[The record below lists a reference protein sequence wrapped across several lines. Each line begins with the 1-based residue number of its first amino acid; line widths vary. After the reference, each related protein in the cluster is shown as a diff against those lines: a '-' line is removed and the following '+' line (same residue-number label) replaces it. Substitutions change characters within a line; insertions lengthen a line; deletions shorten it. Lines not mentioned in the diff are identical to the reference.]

1 MYQGKHYQ
9 KNEHVEK
16 RSHAKKPLA
25 ALVALVLIIGAV
37 VGGTLAYLAAR
48 TDAIV
53 NTFNPTKVDITVE
66 EDFNGE
72 TKEDVKI
79 KNNGDTEVYIRAT
92 YVVTWKDAAE
102 NVYPEQ
108 PQNVYPEQPQ
118 QGVDYTI
125 SLNPKQDWIYYNG
138 YYYYTAPVAP
148 GASTGVLIDLCT
160 PVTGRA
166 PEGYT
171 LSVNVLASAIQS
183 VPAEAVG
190 QAWGVS
196 IAPGSVTAYSAGN
209 SGN

>member
-16 RSHAKKPLA
+16 RSRAKKPLA

-53 NTFNPTKVDITVE
+53 NTFNPAKVDIMVE
-66 EDFNGE
+66 ENFDGS
-72 TKEDVKI
+72 TKKDVKI
-79 KNNGDTEVYIRAT
+79 KNTGDTEVYIRAT
-92 YVVTWKDAAE
+92 YVVTWKDAAG

-108 PQNVYPEQPQ
+108 PQS
-118 QGVDYTI
+118 GVDYNI
-125 SLNPKQDWIYYNG
+125 SLNLEQGWFSYNG

-148 GASTGVLIDLCT
+148 LASTGVLIDLCT

-190 QAWGVS
+190 EAWGVS

-209 SGN
+209 

>member
-16 RSHAKKPLA
+16 RSRAKKPLA

-53 NTFNPTKVDITVE
+53 NTFNPAKVDITVE
-66 EDFNGE
+66 EDFKGS
-72 TKEDVKI
+72 TKKDVKI
-79 KNNGDTEVYIRAT
+79 TNTGDTEVYIRAT

-108 PQNVYPEQPQ
+108 PQP
-118 QGVDYTI
+118 GDDYTI
-125 SLNPKQDWIYYNG
+125 SLNLEQDWFYYNG

-148 GASTGVLIDLCT
+148 HASTGVLIDLCT
-160 PVTGRA
+160 PVAGRA

-209 SGN
+209 

>member
-16 RSHAKKPLA
+16 RSRAKKPLA

-53 NTFNPTKVDITVE
+53 NTFNPAKVGITVE
-66 EDFNGE
+66 ENFNGSI
-72 TKEDVKI
+72 KKDVKI
-79 KNNGDTEVYIRAT
+79 TNTGDTEVYIRAT

-108 PQNVYPEQPQ
+108 PQP
-118 QGVDYTI
+118 GVDYTI
-125 SLNPKQDWIYYNG
+125 SLNPKQDWFYYNG

-148 GASTGVLIDLCT
+148 RASTGVLIDLCT
-160 PVTGRA
+160 PVAERT

-190 QAWGVS
+190 QAWGVN

-209 SGN
+209 

>member
-16 RSHAKKPLA
+16 RSRAKKPLA

-53 NTFNPTKVDITVE
+53 NTFNPAKVDIRIDENFDGT
-66 EDFNGE
+66 
-72 TKEDVKI
+72 TKENVKI
-79 KNNGDTEVYIRAT
+79 TNTGDTDVYIRAT
-92 YVVTWKDAAE
+92 YVVTWKDAGG
-102 NVYPEQ
+102 
-108 PQNVYPEQPQ
+108 NVYPEQPQ

-125 SLNPKQDWIYYNG
+125 SLNLEQGWFYYNG

-148 GASTGVLIDLCT
+148 HASTGVLIDLCT
-160 PVTGRA
+160 PVAGRA

-190 QAWGVS
+190 QAWRVS

-209 SGN
+209 

>member
-53 NTFNPTKVDITVE
+53 NTFNPAKVDIMVE
-66 EDFNGE
+66 EDFNGS
-72 TKEDVKI
+72 TKKDVKI
-79 KNNGDTEVYIRAT
+79 TNTGDTEVYIRAT

-108 PQNVYPEQPQ
+108 PQ

-125 SLNPKQDWIYYNG
+125 SLNPKQGWIYYNG
-138 YYYYTAPVAP
+138 YYYYTEPVAP
-148 GASTGVLIDLCT
+148 DASTGVLIDECA
-160 PVTGRA
+160 PVAGKA

-171 LSVNVLASAIQS
+171 LSVDVLASAIQS
-183 VPAEAVG
+183 APPEAVG

-196 IAPGSVTAYSAGN
+196 IAPNSVTAYSGN
-209 SGN
+209 

>member
-53 NTFNPTKVDITVE
+53 NTFNPAKVDITVDE
-66 EDFNGE
+66 NFNGK
-72 TKEDVKI
+72 TKENVKI
-79 KNNGDTEVYIRAT
+79 TNTGDTDVYIRAT
-92 YVVTWKDAAE
+92 YVVTWKDTDG

-108 PQNVYPEQPQ
+108 PQP
-118 QGVDYTI
+118 GVDYTI
-125 SLNPKQDWIYYNG
+125 SLNTEQGWFYYNG

-148 GASTGVLIDLCT
+148 DASTGVLIDLCT
-160 PVTGRA
+160 PVAGRA

-171 LSVNVLASAIQS
+171 LSVDVLASAIQS
-183 VPAEAVG
+183 VPAEAAG

-196 IAPGSVTAYSAGN
+196 IAPGSVTAYSADN
-209 SGN
+209 

>member
-16 RSHAKKPLA
+16 RSRAKKPLA

-53 NTFNPTKVDITVE
+53 NTFNPAKVDITVK
-66 EDFNGE
+66 EDFKGS
-72 TKEDVKI
+72 TKKDVKI
-79 KNNGDTEVYIRAT
+79 TNNGDTEVYIRAT

-108 PQNVYPEQPQ
+108 PQP
-118 QGVDYTI
+118 GVDYNI
-125 SLNPKQDWIYYNG
+125 SLNPEQGWFNYKG

-148 GASTGVLIDLCT
+148 RASTGVLIDLCT
-160 PVTGRA
+160 PVAERT

-209 SGN
+209 

>member
-16 RSHAKKPLA
+16 RSRAKKPLA

-53 NTFNPTKVDITVE
+53 NTFNPAKVDITVE
-66 EDFNGE
+66 EYFKDS
-72 TKEDVKI
+72 TKKDVKI
-79 KNNGDTEVYIRAT
+79 TNTGDTEVYIRAT

-108 PQNVYPEQPQ
+108 PQP
-118 QGVDYTI
+118 GVDYNI
-125 SLNPKQDWIYYNG
+125 SLNPEQGWFNYKG

-148 GASTGVLIDLCT
+148 RASTGVLIDLCT
-160 PVTGRA
+160 PVEGRA

-183 VPAEAVG
+183 VPAEAAG

-209 SGN
+209 

>member
-16 RSHAKKPLA
+16 RSRAKKPLA

-53 NTFNPTKVDITVE
+53 NTFNPAKVDITVE
-66 EDFNGE
+66 ENFNGS
-72 TKEDVKI
+72 TKKDVKI

-108 PQNVYPEQPQ
+108 PQP
-118 QGVDYTI
+118 GVDYTI
-125 SLNPKQDWIYYNG
+125 SLNPKQDWFCYNG

-148 GASTGVLIDLCT
+148 HASTGVLIDLCT
-160 PVTGRA
+160 PVAGRA

-190 QAWGVS
+190 QAWRVS

-209 SGN
+209 

>member
-1 MYQGKHYQ
+1 MYQSKHYQ

-53 NTFNPTKVDITVE
+53 NTFTAAKVTTEIEETFVGSVKSNVSMKNTGDVE
-66 EDFNGE
+66 A
-72 TKEDVKI
+72 
-79 KNNGDTEVYIRAT
+79 YIRAT

-108 PQNVYPEQPQ
+108 PQ

-125 SLNPKQDWIYYNG
+125 SLNLEQGWIYYNG

-148 GASTGVLIDLCT
+148 HASTGVLIDLCT
-160 PVTGRA
+160 PVEGRA

-171 LSVNVLASAIQS
+171 LSVDVLASAIQS

-196 IAPGSVTAYSAGN
+196 IAPGSVAAYSAGN
-209 SGN
+209 

>member
-53 NTFNPTKVDITVE
+53 NTFNPAKVDITVDE
-66 EDFNGE
+66 NFNGK
-72 TKEDVKI
+72 TKENVKI
-79 KNNGDTEVYIRAT
+79 TNTGDTDVYIRAT
-92 YVVTWKDAAE
+92 YVVTWKDTDG

-108 PQNVYPEQPQ
+108 PQP
-118 QGVDYTI
+118 GVDYTI
-125 SLNPKQDWIYYNG
+125 SLNTEQGWFYYNG

-148 GASTGVLIDLCT
+148 DASTGVLIDLCT
-160 PVTGRA
+160 PVAGRA

-171 LSVNVLASAIQS
+171 LSVDVLASAIQS
-183 VPAEAVG
+183 VPAEAAG

-196 IAPGSVTAYSAGN
+196 IAPGSVTAYTGN
-209 SGN
+209 

>member
-16 RSHAKKPLA
+16 RSRAKKPLA

-53 NTFNPTKVDITVE
+53 NTFNPAKVDITVE
-66 EDFNGE
+66 ENFKGS
-72 TKEDVKI
+72 TKKDVKI
-79 KNNGDTEVYIRAT
+79 TNTGDTEVYIRAT

-102 NVYPEQ
+102 NVYSEQ
-108 PQNVYPEQPQ
+108 PQP
-118 QGVDYTI
+118 GDDYTI
-125 SLNPKQDWIYYNG
+125 SLNLKQGWLYYNG

-148 GASTGVLIDLCT
+148 LASTGVLIDLCT
-160 PVTGRA
+160 PVEGRA

-190 QAWGVS
+190 QAWRVS
-196 IAPGSVTAYSAGN
+196 IAPGSVTAYGAGN
-209 SGN
+209 

>member
-16 RSHAKKPLA
+16 RSRAKKPLA

-53 NTFNPTKVDITVE
+53 NTFNPAKVDIKVE
-66 EDFNGE
+66 EDFKGS
-72 TKEDVKI
+72 TKKDVKI
-79 KNNGDTEVYIRAT
+79 TNTGDTEVYIRAT

-108 PQNVYPEQPQ
+108 PQP
-118 QGVDYTI
+118 GVDYTI
-125 SLNPKQDWIYYNG
+125 SLNPKQDWFCYNG

-148 GASTGVLIDLCT
+148 RASTGVLIDLCT
-160 PVTGRA
+160 PVAGRA

-209 SGN
+209 

>member
-16 RSHAKKPLA
+16 RSRAKKPLA

-66 EDFNGE
+66 ENFNGT

-92 YVVTWKDAAE
+92 YVVTWKDATGKE
-102 NVYPEQ
+102 VYPTQ
-108 PQNVYPEQPQ
+108 PVE
-118 QGVDYTI
+118 GTDYSI
-125 SLNPKQDWIYYNG
+125 ALNLSEGWVQYGG
-138 YYYYTAPVAP
+138 YYYYTEPVAP
-148 GASTGVLIDLCT
+148 DASTGVLITSCA
-160 PVTGRA
+160 PVAGRA
-166 PEGYT
+166 PEGYF
-171 LSVNVLASAIQS
+171 LSVDVLASAIQS
-183 VPAEAVG
+183 TPAKAVTE
-190 QAWGVS
+190 AWGVTP
-196 IAPGSVTAYSAGN
+196 A

>member
-16 RSHAKKPLA
+16 RSRAKKPLA

-53 NTFNPTKVDITVE
+53 NTFNPAKVDIMVE
-66 EDFNGE
+66 EDFNRS
-72 TKEDVKI
+72 TKKDVKI
-79 KNNGDTEVYIRAT
+79 TNTGDTEVYIRAT

-108 PQNVYPEQPQ
+108 PQP
-118 QGVDYTI
+118 GVDYTI
-125 SLNPKQDWIYYNG
+125 SLNLEQGWFNYNG

-148 GASTGVLIDLCT
+148 HASTGVLIDLCT
-160 PVTGRA
+160 PVAGRA

-209 SGN
+209 

>member
-16 RSHAKKPLA
+16 RSRAKKPLA

-53 NTFNPTKVDITVE
+53 NTFNPAKVDIKVE
-66 EDFNGE
+66 EYFKGS
-72 TKEDVKI
+72 TKKDVKI
-79 KNNGDTEVYIRAT
+79 TNTGDTEVYIRAT

-108 PQNVYPEQPQ
+108 PQP
-118 QGVDYTI
+118 GVDYTI
-125 SLNPKQDWIYYNG
+125 SLNLEQGWFNYNG

-148 GASTGVLIDLCT
+148 HASTGVLIDLCT
-160 PVTGRA
+160 PVAGRA

-209 SGN
+209 

>member
-16 RSHAKKPLA
+16 RSRAKKPLA

-53 NTFNPTKVDITVE
+53 NTFNPAKVDITVK
-66 EDFNGE
+66 EDFKGS
-72 TKEDVKI
+72 TKKDVKI
-79 KNNGDTEVYIRAT
+79 TNTGDTEVYIRAT

-108 PQNVYPEQPQ
+108 PQP
-118 QGVDYTI
+118 GVDYNI
-125 SLNPKQDWIYYNG
+125 SLNPEQGWFNYKG

-148 GASTGVLIDLCT
+148 RASTGVLIDLCT
-160 PVTGRA
+160 PVEGRA

-209 SGN
+209 

>member
-16 RSHAKKPLA
+16 RSRAGKPLA
-25 ALVALVLIIGAV
+25 ALVALVLILGAV

-66 EDFNGE
+66 ENFNGT

-92 YVVTWKDAAE
+92 YVVTWKDAAG
-102 NVYPEQ
+102 NVYPTQ
-108 PQNVYPEQPQ
+108 PVE
-118 QGVDYTI
+118 GTDYSI
-125 SLNPKQDWIYYNG
+125 SLNLSEGWVQYGG
-138 YYYYTAPVAP
+138 YYYYTEPVAP
-148 GASTGVLIDLCT
+148 GASTGVLITSCA
-160 PVTGRA
+160 PVSEKT
-166 PEGYT
+166 PEGYF
-171 LSVNVLASAIQS
+171 LSVDVLASAIQS
-183 VPAEAVG
+183 VPADAAG

-196 IAPGSVTAYSAGN
+196 IAQGSVTAYVAN
-209 SGN
+209 

>member
-1 MYQGKHYQ
+1 MYQGAHIRKGRP
-9 KNEHVEK
+9 K
-16 RSHAKKPLA
+16 RKVRYRVNKTLFALLA
-25 ALVALVLIIGAV
+25 IVMVIGAV
-37 VGGTLAYLAAR
+37 VGTTVAFLVDKTGNVQNTFEYAKVSCEVTETFNGTSKSNVQITNTGT
-48 TDAIV
+48 TDA
-53 NTFNPTKVDITVE
+53 
-66 EDFNGE
+66 
-72 TKEDVKI
+72 
-79 KNNGDTEVYIRAT
+79 YIRAT

-108 PQNVYPEQPQ
+108 PQ

-125 SLNPKQDWIYYNG
+125 SLNLEQGWIYYNG

-148 GASTGVLIDLCT
+148 DASTGVLIDLCT

-171 LSVNVLASAIQS
+171 LSVDVLASAIQS

>member
-16 RSHAKKPLA
+16 RSRAKKPLA

-53 NTFNPTKVDITVE
+53 NTFNPAKVDIRIDE
-66 EDFNGE
+66 NFDGS
-72 TKEDVKI
+72 TKKDVKI
-79 KNNGDTEVYIRAT
+79 TNTGDTDVYIRAT
-92 YVVTWKDAAE
+92 YVVTWKDAAG

-108 PQNVYPEQPQ
+108 PQP
-118 QGVDYTI
+118 GDDYTI
-125 SLNPKQDWIYYNG
+125 RFNPDGGWYHFNG
-138 YYYYTAPVAP
+138 YYYYTYPVAP
-148 GASTGVLIDLCT
+148 HASTGVLIDLCT
-160 PVTGRA
+160 PVAGRA

-190 QAWGVS
+190 QAWRVS

-209 SGN
+209 

>member
-16 RSHAKKPLA
+16 RSRAKKPLA

-53 NTFNPTKVDITVE
+53 NTFNPAKVDIRINENFDGT
-66 EDFNGE
+66 
-72 TKEDVKI
+72 TKENVKI
-79 KNNGDTEVYIRAT
+79 TNTGDTDVYIRAT
-92 YVVTWKDAAE
+92 YVVTWKDAGG

-108 PQNVYPEQPQ
+108 PQP
-118 QGVDYTI
+118 GDDYTI
-125 SLNPKQDWIYYNG
+125 GLNPDGGWYHFNG
-138 YYYYTAPVAP
+138 YYYYTYPVAS
-148 GASTGVLIDLCT
+148 GASTGVLIDECA
-160 PVTGRA
+160 PVAGRA

-171 LSVNVLASAIQS
+171 LSVDVLASAIQS

-196 IAPGSVTAYSAGN
+196 IAPGSVTAYGAGN
-209 SGN
+209 

>member
-16 RSHAKKPLA
+16 RSRAKKPLA
-25 ALVALVLIIGAV
+25 ALVALVLILGAV

-53 NTFNPTKVDITVE
+53 NTFNPAKVDITVDE
-66 EDFNGE
+66 NFNGK
-72 TKEDVKI
+72 TKENVKI
-79 KNNGDTEVYIRAT
+79 TNTGDTDVYIRAT

-108 PQNVYPEQPQ
+108 PQP
-118 QGVDYTI
+118 GDDYTI
-125 SLNPKQDWIYYNG
+125 GRNPDGGWYHFNG
-138 YYYYTAPVAP
+138 YYYYTYPVAS
-148 GASTGVLIDLCT
+148 GASTGVLIDECA
-160 PVTGRA
+160 PVAGRA

-171 LSVNVLASAIQS
+171 LSVDVLASAIQS

-190 QAWGVS
+190 EAWGVS
-196 IAPGSVTAYSAGN
+196 IAPGSVTAYGAGN
-209 SGN
+209 

>member
-16 RSHAKKPLA
+16 RSRAKKPLA

-53 NTFNPTKVDITVE
+53 NTFNPAKVDIMVE
-66 EDFNGE
+66 ENFDGS
-72 TKEDVKI
+72 TKKDVKI
-79 KNNGDTEVYIRAT
+79 KNTGDTEVYIRAT
-92 YVVTWKDAAE
+92 YVVTWKDAAG

-108 PQNVYPEQPQ
+108 PQS
-118 QGVDYTI
+118 GVDYNI
-125 SLNPKQDWIYYNG
+125 SHNLEQGWFYYNG

-148 GASTGVLIDLCT
+148 LASTGVLIDLCT

-190 QAWGVS
+190 EAWGVS

-209 SGN
+209 

>member
-16 RSHAKKPLA
+16 RSRAKKPLA

-53 NTFNPTKVDITVE
+53 NTFNPAKVDITVE
-66 EDFNGE
+66 EDFNGS
-72 TKEDVKI
+72 TKKDVKI
-79 KNNGDTEVYIRAT
+79 KNNDDTEVYIRAT
-92 YVVTWKDAAE
+92 YVVPGKDAAE
-102 NVYPEQ
+102 NVDPEQ
-108 PQNVYPEQPQ
+108 PQP
-118 QGVDYTI
+118 GVDSTI
-125 SLNPKQDWIYYNG
+125 SLNPEQDWFNYNG
-138 YYYYTAPVAP
+138 YYYYTEPVAP
-148 GASTGVLIDLCT
+148 RASTGVLIDLCT
-160 PVTGRA
+160 PVAGRA

-209 SGN
+209 

>member
-53 NTFNPTKVDITVE
+53 NTFNPAKVGITVE
-66 EDFNGE
+66 ENFNGS

-79 KNNGDTEVYIRAT
+79 TNNGDTEVYIRAT
-92 YVVTWKDAAE
+92 YVVTWKDAAG
-102 NVYPEQ
+102 
-108 PQNVYPEQPQ
+108 NVYPEQPQ

-125 SLNPKQDWIYYNG
+125 SLNPKQDWFYYNG

-148 GASTGVLIDLCT
+148 RASTGVLIDECA
-160 PVTGRA
+160 PVAGKA

-171 LSVNVLASAIQS
+171 LSVDVLASAIQS
-183 VPAEAVG
+183 APPEAVG

-196 IAPGSVTAYSAGN
+196 IASGSVTAYSAGN
-209 SGN
+209 